1 MPKAQNAQNRRHVV
15 VEVPS
20 RSSGA
25 ASGGPCGLAGGSV
38 SHQESPLV
46 LRGYQRAKR
55 PYSCLNTTLGYLPQS
70 ALGARSAPCEK
81 IRFTS
86 SISKILKSSWLLRGP
101 DLKTRFEACE
111 RAGGS
116 KSTKNRRSQNPR
128 WNGVLGSQN
137 PRGRLW
143 VAL

>member
-1 MPKAQNAQNRRHVV
+1 M
-15 VEVPS
+15 
-20 RSSGA
+20 
-25 ASGGPCGLAGGSV
+25 

-55 PYSCLNTTLGYLPQS
+55 PYSCLNTTLGYLLQS
-70 ALGARSAPCEK
+70 ALGARSARCEK

-86 SISKILKSSWLLRGP
+86 SISKILKSYWLLRGP

-116 KSTKNRRSQNPR
+116 KSSKNRRSQNPR
-128 WNGVLGSQN
+128 
-137 PRGRLW
+137 GRLYTRPPTPW
-143 VAL
+143 HAPGPRT

>member
-1 MPKAQNAQNRRHVV
+1 M
-15 VEVPS
+15 
-20 RSSGA
+20 
-25 ASGGPCGLAGGSV
+25 

-46 LRGYQRAKR
+46 LRAYQRAKR
-55 PYSCLNTTLGYLPQS
+55 PYSCLNTTLGYLLQS

-86 SISKILKSSWLLRGP
+86 SISKILKSYWLLRGP

-116 KSTKNRRSQNPR
+116 KSTKIRR
-128 WNGVLGSQN
+128 SQN
-137 PRGRLW
+137 PRGRL
-143 VAL
+143 